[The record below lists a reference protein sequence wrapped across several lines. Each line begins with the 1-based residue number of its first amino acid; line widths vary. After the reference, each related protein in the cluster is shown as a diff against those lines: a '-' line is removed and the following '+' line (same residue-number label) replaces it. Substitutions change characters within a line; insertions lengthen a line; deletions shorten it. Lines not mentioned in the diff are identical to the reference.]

1 MKKIL
6 LIFLI
11 SFSFA
16 FSKDVYK
23 PRNDF
28 EIETLERFRK
38 ENLILGD
45 KTYSFTSDV
54 VNGESFNDIIYDLL
68 KNYLGLNVE
77 MRLDDWRDIISDFEK
92 EKIHILTN
100 FTQTSERQSF
110 TTFSKKVFDEHLY
123 ITSKKKPINSIRDL
137 DNNKVYVVEGSIYE
151 EFLDVIIN
159 NNDLKIEKILVDNVA
174 KYEDEFVLE
183 SNLNNSIEKNK
194 ILIGNIPGSSIAVI
208 NAYSD
213 LIPIINNALNERYS
227 DRVSKWFEDRH
238 HLIFK
243 ENFEKSLSIAEKAYL
258 KDIKEVSVAYEELG
272 EMSYFSTKK
281 MRYEGVVPVLLRTLF
296 ERIGVVLDD
305 KSKAKEEWN
314 SIF

>member
-183 SNLNNSIEKNK
+183 SNLDNSIEKNK

-213 LIPIINNALNERYS
+213 LIPIINNALNE
-227 DRVSKWFEDRH
+227 K
-238 HLIFK
+238 IF
-243 ENFEKSLSIAEKAYL
+243 
-258 KDIKEVSVAYEELG
+258 
-272 EMSYFSTKK
+272 
-281 MRYEGVVPVLLRTLF
+281 
-296 ERIGVVLDD
+296 
-305 KSKAKEEWN
+305 
-314 SIF
+314 